1 VFNMLILLVVLC
13 PPLAVLVAAGPT
25 EALKNCGLSL
35 LFYFPGV
42 FHARS
47 VVDRYRVNR
56 RYDALM
62 LLLEARDPAL
72 AKGKSPTPRAA

>member
-1 VFNMLILLVVLC
+1 MLLTLVVLC

-35 LFYFPGV
+35 LLYFPGV

-47 VVDRYRVNR
+47 VVDRYRVTR

-62 LLLEARDPAL
+62 RLLEAREPNRTPAK
-72 AKGKSPTPRAA
+72 APRAA